1 MPAAFLIAAAVQDLR
16 SGRIANTLTG
26 STFVLG
32 CIHRFCIYHFNN
44 YRSFFSAGASARE
57 AQPVS
62 SVLVHAVILLFFF
75 IFIFGYWFRLLGGGD
90 LKLLIACRIWLD
102 AEGFLFCAEAAF
114 LIAGILVIIKPAV
127 LFLISGQFR
136 LRCTGIRLALPI
148 CISVLCYLRGF
159 LFT

>member
-16 SGRIANTLTG
+16 SGRISNRLTG
-26 STFVLG
+26 SAFVLG
-32 CIHRFCIYHFNN
+32 CIQRFCIYHFGN
-44 YRSFFSAGASARE
+44 YRSVFSTGASACE
-57 AQPVS
+57 AQYIS
-62 SVLVHAVILLFFF
+62 SVLVHVIILIFFL
-75 IFIFGYWFRLLGGGD
+75 IFILGYWFRLLGAGD

-114 LIAGILVIIKPAV
+114 LIAGVLVIIKPAL

-136 LRCTGIRLALPI
+136 LRRTGIRLALPI

-159 LFT
+159 LFA